1 MNNKMILYMAIALVV
16 VGGAVIVMKNPSQ
29 KQPQQKTQQT
39 QAQNITMQLN
49 KTLAKDT
56 TLSDNEI
63 EFFKLLTL
71 LQSHPGVTCSLKD
84 NDTNN
89 KVVFASSNDTVY
101 VEARIPKPSG
111 QFIQLWV
118 TPEGYYLASRDEK
131 GTDRVFIKD
140 RTITD
145 QVEVSL
151 IADFLT
157 QRTADD
163 VFKACKKEN
172 FSIPKFDK
180 KNFESQR
187 TLIQHEET
195 NITPEKEAK

>member
-1 MNNKMILYMAIALVV
+1 MNNKTILYIAIALVV
-16 VGGAVIVMKNPSQ
+16 VGGAVIAMKNPS
-29 KQPQQKTQQT
+29 KEQPQQQTQQT
-39 QAQNITMQLN
+39 QSQNLTMQLN

-71 LQSHPGVTCSLKD
+71 LQSNPGLTCSLKAG
-84 NDTNN
+84 DTNN
-89 KVVFASSNDTVY
+89 KAMFATSNDMVY
-101 VEARIPKPSG
+101 VEARISKPSN
-111 QFIQLWV
+111 QFIQLWI
-118 TPEGYYLASRDEK
+118 TPEGYYLASRDNK

-157 QRTADD
+157 QKTADE
-163 VFKACKKEN
+163 VFKSCKKEN
-172 FSIPKFDK
+172 FTIPKFN
-180 KNFESQR
+180 KNEFNTQR
-187 TLIQHEET
+187 KLIKYGET